1 MVKRREGEDEEEDKQ
16 EEAPMGEGD
25 AAAQHPDSSP
35 ETDDL
40 PTSPGT
46 YGMAFLPSR
55 PWLRAKE
62 AAGARQALMTPAVR
76 SGVV

>member
-1 MVKRREGEDEEEDKQ
+1 MILADGRSNALEKAVVKRREGEDEEEDKQ

-25 AAAQHPDSSP
+25 AAAQHPDSP

-46 YGMAFLPSR
+46 YGMAFFP
-55 PWLRAKE
+55 
-62 AAGARQALMTPAVR
+62 
-76 SGVV
+76 